1 MKKLKKR
8 RSPAPIYACMP
19 HAHQALG
26 WRGRRGIAPDGGAAR
41 GREVRSA
48 RSRSGLVGATRR
60 GRGRRPGPRR
70 RATGDRRG
78 TAPRGP
84 AGSGHPG
91 QPPGPA
97 TSATDGQ
104 RSHSWADTRQR
115 ACQSETQTSPTVSCR
130 SVLMGGQGAEFEA
143 LGTRTPSRCI
153 VRALTRTRP
162 TGQLNPA
169 ASGHVGGV
177 APASDHRQRHLQPVP
192 PNEAP

>member
-1 MKKLKKR
+1 
-8 RSPAPIYACMP
+8 MP
-19 HAHQALG
+19 PGPWVAWQG
-26 WRGRRGIAPDGGAAR
+26 RGIAPDGGAAR

-48 RSRSGLVGATRR
+48 PVSIRGLGATR
-60 GRGRRPGPRR
+60 PDVDDHD
-70 RATGDRRG
+70 DRRG

>member
-1 MKKLKKR
+1 
-8 RSPAPIYACMP
+8 MP

-115 ACQSETQTSPTVSCR
+115 ACQSETQRLSAVRIGVDGR
-130 SVLMGGQGAEFEA
+130 SGRRVRGVGHAHTFEMHRAGAHSHPAHRGVEPRRLLTCWRRGTGLRPQTEA
-143 LGTRTPSRCI
+143 P
-153 VRALTRTRP
+153 P
-162 TGQLNPA
+162 TGTA
-169 ASGHVGGV
+169 KR
-177 APASDHRQRHLQPVP
+177 AP
-192 PNEAP
+192 